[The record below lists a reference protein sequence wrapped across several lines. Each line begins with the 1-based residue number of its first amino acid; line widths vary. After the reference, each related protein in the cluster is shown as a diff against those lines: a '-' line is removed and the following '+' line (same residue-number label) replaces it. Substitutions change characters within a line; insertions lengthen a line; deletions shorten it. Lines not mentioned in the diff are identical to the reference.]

1 MHFRCIRL
9 IQLVGS
15 HAVIPSKQLP
25 RQRLSQM
32 NSARSLYS
40 TSSLGFRN
48 KQNLCNMRY
57 QLQKSFNYTSNV
69 MFLLFFNS
77 LKNIPE
83 VLKRHSVKIVQ
94 NCVQSCEYVLAHR
107 IRRSHQMLCLY
118 STLWGEIP
126 LYQFVRRL
134 KAQLQKRK
142 HLLLLGSGFV
152 SAYDWNKERIPDE
165 DILKYSAEMSLVE
178 FLRDKRKACL
188 KGNSRPADC
197 TCSVCSATDSEW
209 QSFVEEDDIV
219 VWKREDI
226 NHRGQ
231 GLYCYK
237 MYARY
242 GDVTAYDFLEAQVDL
257 EYRQSWD
264 THAVDLRLIDSE
276 PATNS
281 DVIYWETKWPK
292 LFSNRDYVFKR
303 RYRID
308 KKRNLIYLV
317 NRITEHPS
325 CPVVPSKQRVSE
337 YWSYMIIKPQTT
349 FDKPGIEFSLTY
361 FDNPGLNVPSSL
373 TFWVTVSGMPD
384 YLKKLRLAALG
395 VAKRRGNAPSPLAS
409 RDSSVCAVEAAMT
422 LAHVQQVSSTATL
435 LESLRATLFL
445 F

>member
-1 MHFRCIRL
+1 MHFRCNRVVQL
-9 IQLVGS
+9 IGS
-15 HAVIPSKQLP
+15 HAVIPRKQSHI
-25 RQRLSQM
+25 QRVFQM
-32 NSARSLYS
+32 NSA
-40 TSSLGFRN
+40 TSFSNLGSSN
-48 KQNLCNMRY
+48 KVHLFNMKF
-57 QLQKSFNYTSNV
+57 QLPKRFNYTSNV
-69 MFLLFFNS
+69 MFLLLINS

-83 VLKRHSVKIVQ
+83 ILKSHSVKIVQ
-94 NCVQSCEYVLAHR
+94 NCVQSCEYVIAHR
-107 IRRSHQMLCLY
+107 IRRSQQMLCLY
-118 STLWGEIP
+118 SKLWDEIS
-126 LYQFVRRL
+126 LRQLIHRL
-134 KAQLQKRK
+134 KAQIQRRK
-142 HLLLLGSGFV
+142 HILLLGSSFV

-165 DILKYSAEMSLVE
+165 EILKYSAEMSLIE

-188 KGNSRPADC
+188 KGTSSPADC
-197 TCSVCSATDSEW
+197 TCPVCTATDSEW

-219 VWKREDI
+219 VWKREDV

-264 THAVDLRLIDSE
+264 THAVALRLIDSE

-325 CPVVPSKQRVSE
+325 CPVVTSKQRVSE

-361 FDNPGLNVPSSL
+361 FDNPGLNVPSTL

-395 VAKRRGNAPSPLAS
+395 VAERRGNAPSPLAS
-409 RDSSVCAVEAAMT
+409 RHSSVCAVDVAAS
-422 LAHVQQVSSTATL
+422 LAHAQQATSTATL
-435 LESLRATLFL
+435 LESLRGTLFL

>member
-1 MHFRCIRL
+1 
-9 IQLVGS
+9 
-15 HAVIPSKQLP
+15 
-25 RQRLSQM
+25 M

-107 IRRSHQMLCLY
+107 IRRSHKMLCLY

-197 TCSVCSATDSEW
+197 TCSVGSAAKKPHTHTLYKTHMSRGDIGIEPA
-209 QSFVEEDDIV
+209 QTPPQKEELPSV
-219 VWKREDI
+219 NFFKMKNQTKCLSPQWLK
-226 NHRGQ
+226 N
-231 GLYCYK
+231 YK
-237 MYARY
+237 PETLKSAE
-242 GDVTAYDFLEAQVDL
+242 GKTKKIQLEA
-257 EYRQSWD
+257 
-264 THAVDLRLIDSE
+264 
-276 PATNS
+276 
-281 DVIYWETKWPK
+281 
-292 LFSNRDYVFKR
+292 
-303 RYRID
+303 
-308 KKRNLIYLV
+308 RN
-317 NRITEHPS
+317 
-325 CPVVPSKQRVSE
+325 PSK
-337 YWSYMIIKPQTT
+337 
-349 FDKPGIEFSLTY
+349 
-361 FDNPGLNVPSSL
+361 
-373 TFWVTVSGMPD
+373 
-384 YLKKLRLAALG
+384 
-395 VAKRRGNAPSPLAS
+395 
-409 RDSSVCAVEAAMT
+409 SSVGTKKKTGT
-422 LAHVQQVSSTATL
+422 LIRKKEQ
-435 LESLRATLFL
+435 R
-445 F
+445 